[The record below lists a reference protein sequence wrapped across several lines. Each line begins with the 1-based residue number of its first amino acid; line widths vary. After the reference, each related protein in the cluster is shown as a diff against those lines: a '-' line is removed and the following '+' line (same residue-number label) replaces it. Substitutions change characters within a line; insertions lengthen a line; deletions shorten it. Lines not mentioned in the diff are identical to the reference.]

1 MSEYVMT
8 FDIGTSSL
16 KAAVIDRAGQVIA
29 EGSATYPVKQPR
41 PGYAEQDP
49 DKIWSH
55 ICDTSRAVLRRC
67 AASPVDVQAV
77 VFVAPWKNIIGLDHE
92 GNVLRDSI
100 IWMDGRASN
109 QAARLNDAYGSF
121 VGTGQEY
128 WPRLMW
134 MKENE
139 SDLWDRSQHIIGL
152 NTFLKY
158 RATGTISTEP
168 SDDLI
173 RSANPRL
180 GAYYAAVLDAAGLTG
195 DLDKFPPARPST
207 DAVGTLTAA
216 AAEALGL
223 RPGTPVFG
231 GFGDLVAITW
241 GVGRAQLGDTHIY
254 FGTSSWLVSLVEDR
268 FQLAAPQYFSV
279 NSESEGATFALQTGC
294 LALDW
299 LVDQLYRV
307 ERSVLNGD
315 IFALIGKDVAEI
327 PPGSEGVIAT
337 HWLTGE
343 LAPLSKN
350 SKGMFINLTTTTDR
364 RHMARAMMESICF
377 SHRRNLDAYAERTG
391 KRPANI
397 RVVGGGAV
405 SDVWMQ
411 ILADVLQVTVQVP
424 DAPRYTGTLG
434 AFYCAALGLGW
445 IEDLAAVADA
455 VRIQKEYY
463 PDPAN
468 REVYERN
475 YRIYGKLHA
484 ALLDVHTDLNGAY

>member
-1 MSEYVMT
+1 MPEYVMT

-16 KAAVIDRAGQVIA
+16 KAALIDRAGHVIA
-29 EGSATYPVKQPR
+29 EGGAEYPVHQPR
-41 PGYAEQDP
+41 SGWAEQDP
-49 DKIWSH
+49 DEIWSH
-55 ICDTSRAVLRRC
+55 VCATSQGVLRRC
-67 AASPVDVQAV
+67 SVSPADVQAV
-77 VFVAPWKNIIGLDHE
+77 VFVAPWKNIIGVDAD
-92 GNVLRDSI
+92 GNVVRDSI
-100 IWMDGRASN
+100 IWMDSRATD
-109 QAARLNDAYGSF
+109 QAARLNERHGTS

-139 SDLWDRSQHIIGL
+139 ADLWRQSHHILGL
-152 NTFLKY
+152 NSFLKF
-158 RATGTISTEP
+158 RATGALSTEP

-173 RSANPRL
+173 RSQNPRL
-180 GAYYAAVLDAAGLTG
+180 NEHYAAILESAGLTE
-195 DLDKFPPARPST
+195 DLDKFPVQLDST
-207 DAVGTLTAA
+207 ANVGTLTAA
-216 AAEALGL
+216 AGARLGL
-223 RPGTPVFG
+223 SEGTKVFG

-241 GVGRAQLGDTHIY
+241 GVGRAQLGDAHIY

-268 FQLAAPQYFSV
+268 FQLEAPQYFSV
-279 NSESEGATFALQTGC
+279 NAKTEGVMFGLQTGC

-299 LVDQLYRV
+299 LVDQLYRS
-307 ERSVLNGD
+307 ERSVLDGD
-315 IFALIGKDVAEI
+315 VYGLVGKDVEQI

-350 SKGMFINLTTTTDR
+350 SKGMFLNLTLSTDR

-377 SHRRNLDAYAERTG
+377 SHRRNLNTYQERTG
-391 KRPANI
+391 NILESI

-411 ILADVLQVTVQVP
+411 ILADVLQITVQVP

-445 IEDLAAVADA
+445 IKDLDGVADA
-455 VRIQKEYY
+455 VRIQKEYR
-463 PDPAN
+463 PNPAN

-475 YRIYGKLHA
+475 YRVYEKLHPT
-484 ALLDVHTDLNGAY
+484 LLDVHTELNGAY

>member
-1 MSEYVMT
+1 MPEYVMT

-16 KAAVIDRAGQVIA
+16 KAALIDRTGSVIA
-29 EGSATYPVKQPR
+29 EGTAAYTVQQPQ
-41 PGYAEQDP
+41 PGWAEQDP
-49 DKIWSH
+49 DEIWSH
-55 ICDTSRAVLRRC
+55 VCETSQAVLRRC
-67 AASPVDVQAV
+67 SVRPADVQAV
-77 VFVAPWKNIIGLDHE
+77 VFVAPWKNIIGIDSD
-92 GNVLRDSI
+92 GKVVRDTI
-100 IWMDGRASN
+100 IWMDSRAN
-109 QAARLNDAYGSF
+109 DQADRLNENYGAF
-121 VGTGQEY
+121 VGTGQEF

-139 SDLWDRSQHIIGL
+139 PELWHRSEHILGL
-152 NTFLKY
+152 NSFLKF

-173 RSANPRL
+173 RSRNSRL
-180 GAYYAAVLDAAGLTG
+180 NDYYAAVLEAAGLTE
-195 DLDKFPPARPST
+195 DLDKFPAAVEST
-207 DAVGTLTAA
+207 DAVGALTAA
-216 AAEALGL
+216 AAGQLGL
-223 RPGTPVFG
+223 PEGVTVFG

-241 GVGRAQLGDTHIY
+241 GVGRAQLGDAHIY

-268 FQLAAPQYFSV
+268 FQLEAPQYFSV
-279 NSESEGATFALQTGC
+279 NAETEGVMFALQTGC

-307 ERSVLNGD
+307 ERSVLDGD
-315 IFALIGKDVAEI
+315 IYSLIGKDVEQI
-327 PPGSEGVIAT
+327 PPGSEGVLAT

-350 SKGMFINLTTTTDR
+350 SKGMFVNLTLSTDR

-377 SHRRNLDAYAERTG
+377 SHRRNLESYCERTG
-391 KRPANI
+391 NRPNNI

-445 IEDLAAVADA
+445 IKDLDAVADA
-455 VRIQKEYY
+455 VRIQAEYH
-463 PDPAN
+463 PNAAN
-468 REVYERN
+468 RDVYERN
-475 YRIYGKLHA
+475 YRAYCKLHP
-484 ALLDVHTDLNGAY
+484 ALLQVHTELNGAY